1 MCLNCNQV
9 PWTADTSV
17 PSTAVTRF
25 VYIRCMA
32 DRVRLART
40 QRRRRGRL
48 RSRGTAWGTGG
59 ASTGEWGEVCLDSLT
74 SRPHPP
80 GACAPHSAT
89 QSRLAVPGPHRLRM
103 PRPSQEA
110 PPSCRPLGGCL
121 SLGAGP
127 EQGPAIVG
135 DRSCLEAA
143 RVDAPKRGLCIRGQQ
158 PRGLQPGALRL
169 GWRITARSESDSLPP
184 VLFLGPIGLVRFPC
198 RALTS
203 NPGPAAAATASQ
215 NRGLMEFN
223 ESPTRQAGL
232 DLRPQPDV
240 WLLAPFPGGQALPRV
255 SVPCSFAFVR
265 LLLQQLQRPSI
276 FLRPRP
282 TPGPCAP
289 LATVWVCLPTR
300 GVCPRHLLITF
311 HFMTFAF
318 QLLL

>member
-1 MCLNCNQV
+1 
-9 PWTADTSV
+9 
-17 PSTAVTRF
+17 
-25 VYIRCMA
+25 
-32 DRVRLART
+32 
-40 QRRRRGRL
+40 
-48 RSRGTAWGTGG
+48 
-59 ASTGEWGEVCLDSLT
+59 
-74 SRPHPP
+74 
-80 GACAPHSAT
+80 
-89 QSRLAVPGPHRLRM
+89 M

-143 RVDAPKRGLCIRGQQ
+143 RVDAPKPGLCIRGQQ

-184 VLFLGPIGLVRFPC
+184 VLFLGPIGLVRCPC

-203 NPGPAAAATASQ
+203 DPGPAAAATASQ

-240 WLLAPFPGGQALPRV
+240 WLLAPLPGGQALPRV